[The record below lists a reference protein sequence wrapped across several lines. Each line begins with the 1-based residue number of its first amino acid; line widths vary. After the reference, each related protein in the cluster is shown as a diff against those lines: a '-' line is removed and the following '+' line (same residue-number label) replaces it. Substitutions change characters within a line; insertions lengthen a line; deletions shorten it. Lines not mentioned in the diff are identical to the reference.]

1 MVMAATVKAKE
12 GRIWGN
18 GLTQRV
24 DAAVNFKEKAPY
36 VAFMLH
42 GKPFLSSNTSMY
54 IDKSTGKPMAYASY
68 LAEMQ
73 DMQTYHNISLRSVMI
88 AINSA
93 SGGVLY
99 KEFGFTNFTIE
110 EMVGVFQSSMVYY
123 GPAPAGND
131 IVWFDGINVD
141 QPGIYSLARPIHP
154 ILGGSGER
162 EGGWWMDLRKY
173 GFEPVFFK
181 SAYCNNNIDATKLTL
196 IPITPPTPPTPPAPV
211 GPTNQTGGKCLD
223 GGPTNQTGGTC
234 LNGGPTNQTGG
245 TCATNNSGPQNVS
258 TIGSQDGPQNISNVK
273 GSNGPSNIGNMGQN
287 GPSNQSSVKTTGT
300 NSAPKKAENGP
311 AAVDYQF

>member
-1 MVMAATVKAKE
+1 MAATVKAKE

-42 GKPFLSSNTSMY
+42 GKPFLSSNQSMY
-54 IDKSTGKPMAYASY
+54 IDKSTGKPMSYNAY

-73 DMQTYHNISLRSVMI
+73 DMQTYHNISLRSVMK

-93 SGGVLY
+93 SGGALY

-110 EMVGVFQSSMVYY
+110 EMVEVFQSSMVYY
-123 GPAPAGND
+123 GPAPTGND

-162 EGGWWMDLRKY
+162 EGGWWMDLTKY

-181 SAYCNNNIDATKLTL
+181 SAYCNNNIDAMRLTL

-234 LNGGPTNQTGG
+234 
-245 TCATNNSGPQNVS
+245 ATNVGGPQNVS
-258 TIGSQDGPQNISNVK
+258 TIGSQDGPQNISNE
-273 GSNGPSNIGNMGQN
+273 GPSNIGNMGQN
-287 GPSNQSSVKTTGT
+287 VPSNQSSVKTAGT
-300 NSAPKKAENGP
+300 SSAPKKAENGP
-311 AAVDYQF
+311 AAADYQF